1 MSLEVL
7 APSRSRA
14 DAVDASLLFLEPSPR
29 KPRVEVSYDAGV
41 LPATEL
47 YAPRRVRLQDAR
59 PLGAS
64 LDADGFELQRHVSR
78 VDDFYDEDLVADLGR
93 AETAQ
98 FGSQQVT
105 EAARAG
111 CDVTMCD
118 DFHQISAS
126 NFMAATSMPATRR
139 HRCALSSSGC
149 SAA

>member
-47 YAPRRVRLQDAR
+47 YAPRRVRPQDAR
-59 PLGAS
+59 PTGAS
-64 LDADGFELQRHVSR
+64 LDAEGFELQRHVSR

-93 AETAQ
+93 AETAELV
-98 FGSQQVT
+98 GAAT
-105 EAARAG
+105 GAARVHVF
-111 CDVTMCD
+111 D
-118 DFHQISAS
+118 H
-126 NFMAATSMPATRR
+126 
-139 HRCALSSSGC
+139 
-149 SAA
+149 